1 MCHRRKFEVRERNR
15 EAADRTLLAW
25 VRTSLAMIS
34 LGFGI
39 ERLGQAAVGF
49 DGPLV
54 GFSPFKTSLPLTNLR
69 LEDAGSCRPLAI
81 GRISPTCRR
90 RSIAC
95 RPAGIVRGI
104 RWMAESR
111 FSGHPKPVMQSR
123 DTVCG

>member
-1 MCHRRKFEVRERNR
+1 MPDPAPALTNEPARERNR

-25 VRTSLAMIS
+25 VRASLAMIS

-69 LEDAGSCRPLAI
+69 LEGRRLLPTVGNRPNIAHLQETIDRLQASRYRAG
-81 GRISPTCRR
+81 
-90 RSIAC
+90 
-95 RPAGIVRGI
+95 
-104 RWMAESR
+104 
-111 FSGHPKPVMQSR
+111 
-123 DTVCG
+123 DTLDG

>member
-25 VRTSLAMIS
+25 VRASLAMIS

-69 LEDAGSCRPLAI
+69 LEGRRFLPAVGNRPNITHLQETIDRLQASRYRAG
-81 GRISPTCRR
+81 
-90 RSIAC
+90 
-95 RPAGIVRGI
+95 
-104 RWMAESR
+104 
-111 FSGHPKPVMQSR
+111 
-123 DTVCG
+123 DTLDG